1 MNKYLVIIL
10 ITLGL
15 VSCQFKKDESYYRS
29 HPSELQNALK
39 LCPGKQPD
47 GLSCQQLEAIGRR
60 MNGLAYQLQ
69 YNPQEFGNK
78 ILALQQVIA
87 NQQREIQSK
96 KDNAELQDSLK
107 RNQED
112 LAYYLAV
119 VKWLESPES

>member
-1 MNKYLVIIL
+1 MNKCLVIIL

-39 LCPGKQPD
+39 LCPGTQPD

-60 MNGLAYQLQ
+60 MNSLAYQLQ

>member
-1 MNKYLVIIL
+1 MSKYLVIIL

-15 VSCQFKKDESYYRS
+15 VSCQFKKDEQYYRS
-29 HPSELQNALK
+29 HPSELQSALK
-39 LCPGKQPD
+39 LCPNKQPD
-47 GLSCQQLEAIGRR
+47 GLSCQQLEAIGKR
-60 MNGLAYQLQ
+60 MNSLAYQLQ

-87 NQQREIQSK
+87 KQQMEIQK
-96 KDNAELQDSLK
+96 KTANAELQDSLEK
-107 RNQED
+107 NQND